1 MPGDRTSNETST
13 IPLQVVISS
22 RGRRFI
28 KPKFQRLR
36 RFMSLVLIGI
46 PSLGGLLQILE
57 QEDGMQWRELK
68 NQLVNR
74 TSNVTVVGSLVT
86 AAAVSFVT
94 SKTPSPITAWDDSFP
109 YVCLL
114 AGGLCSALCVVS
126 GLGLVMFLNAV
137 QPQTVREINTS
148 TFKLTI
154 VAVLLAMPFFWLF
167 TGILVPIIGMT
178 VAVWLGDNT
187 FAKASVIV
195 GVMGLILTLL
205 VIFASLY

>member
-1 MPGDRTSNETST
+1 M
-13 IPLQVVISS
+13 ISS

>member
-1 MPGDRTSNETST
+1 MPEGRTSNETST
-13 IPLQVVISS
+13 ISLQVVISS
-22 RGRRFI
+22 RDQCFI

-68 NQLVNR
+68 NQLINR
-74 TSNVTVVGSLVT
+74 TSIVTVVGSLVT
-86 AAAVSFVT
+86 AAAVSFVI

-137 QPQTVREINTS
+137 QPQTERNKYKHIQAYS
-148 TFKLTI
+148 CCC
-154 VAVLLAMPFFWLF
+154 VAGDAILLAVYRHTCTNYRNDCSCLAW
-167 TGILVPIIGMT
+167 
-178 VAVWLGDNT
+178 
-187 FAKASVIV
+187 
-195 GVMGLILTLL
+195 
-205 VIFASLY
+205 